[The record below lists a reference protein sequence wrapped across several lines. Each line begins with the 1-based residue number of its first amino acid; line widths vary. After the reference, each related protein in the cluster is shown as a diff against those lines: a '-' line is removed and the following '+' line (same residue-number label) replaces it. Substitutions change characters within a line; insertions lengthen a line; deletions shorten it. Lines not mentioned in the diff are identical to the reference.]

1 MQEKENLW
9 KKGERGLGGWSA
21 MGFFMAAAGHSVRVD
36 VNWKTSKIREKE
48 KQNAWKDKKKKPRH

>member
-1 MQEKENLW
+1 
-9 KKGERGLGGWSA
+9 

-48 KQNAWKDKKKKPRH
+48 RNRMLENIIKKKDTTLALL